1 MTDSPTQPP
10 SAETLRDF
18 LALNLVAGLGPRLQ
32 TLLLERFDSPAAI
45 LNASSA
51 ELLAV
56 PRIGRKIVEELR
68 LHNHRDMARRELE
81 ECRLLDVELVTQPEE
96 TYPASL
102 REIPD
107 PPLVLYQQGMLQP
120 VDQLAVAIVG
130 SRNCTSY
137 GRRLAEQLSAGLAR
151 AGMTI
156 VSGLARGIDG
166 FAHRAALQAGG
177 RTIAVCASGL
187 KHIYPSEHQNL
198 AREIAAQ
205 GAVLSESPLNC
216 RPTRGLF
223 PQRNRIVSG
232 LCLGVVVIEASRTS
246 GTLHTARHAMEQ
258 GREVFAVPGPI
269 DSRES
274 DGCHALIRDGVKLV
288 RGVDDILEDLTP
300 LINPLQ
306 TTARHTGRT
315 VSAPALNSTPQA
327 SASAAA
333 QPVREVEIRTPRE
346 LNLTEQQS
354 TILNLLHETPVLV
367 DTVIEQSG
375 LEPSRVLSTLTIL
388 EMKRLVQRLPGNQ
401 LLRVPR

>member
-1 MTDSPTQPP
+1 M
-10 SAETLRDF
+10 RDF

-32 TLLLERFDSPAAI
+32 TLLLERFGSPAAI
-45 LNASSA
+45 LEASD
-51 ELLAV
+51 EQLLAV

-81 ECRLLDVELVTQPEE
+81 ECRLLDVELVTQPEAA
-96 TYPASL
+96 YPASL
-102 REIPD
+102 KEIPD

-120 VDQLAVAIVG
+120 TDQLSVAIVG
-130 SRNCTSY
+130 SRNCTMY
-137 GRRLAEQLSAGLAR
+137 GRRLAEQLSAGLTR

-187 KHIYPSEHQNL
+187 KHIYPPEHQNL
-198 AREIAAQ
+198 AREIATQ
-205 GAVLSESPLNC
+205 GAVISESPLHC

-274 DGCHALIRDGVKLV
+274 EGCHALIRDGVKLV

-300 LINPLQ
+300 LLQPLQ
-306 TTARHTGRT
+306 ATHRLPGRPGPPSPEDSSQPASP
-315 VSAPALNSTPQA
+315 VSAAQ
-327 SASAAA
+327 
-333 QPVREVEIRTPRE
+333 QPVREVEIRMPRE

-401 LLRVPR
+401 LLRIPR